1 MMKINIPEQTPM
13 SMSGS
18 SVLSSI
24 QNNSMSTIDLM
35 IRESLQ
41 NSLDAGIDNIGIYR
55 SVDVNYTIG
64 KFTKTNLTN
73 ELEGIS
79 VDLKNKIKETE
90 CSFISIEDKNT
101 VGLNGKI
108 KYSDAKEKYG
118 NFRKLVYEIAKPQT
132 KEDAGGSWGYGKTV
146 YFRVGIGLVVFYTR
160 FKENGEYVERLACTY
175 IEDETKYNSLLH
187 NIKRNNRGIAWFG
200 DEQNGSP
207 YPIENHDYISNFL
220 KIFDLKCYAGRETGT
235 KIIIPFINKKEL
247 LNDINYKKEYWNN
260 NCFWK
265 DNFEET
271 LENAILQWY
280 APRINNKNY
289 KEVFDKP
296 FLKVYINNQKIKF
309 NDDENYFFKVISE
322 LYNLA
327 LLNNY
332 NISYNPDINHILDY
346 DVKTVKYSKLKGQNS
361 GSIAFCKIPI
371 KSFELSPYTYIGI
384 ENNTSNGN
392 RPIIGF
398 CRKPGMIVDYQ
409 ISNKWADKIPNTPE
423 DEILIGIFV
432 LNSNAIFKDCFK
444 LELYIRKSEMA
455 DHNAWDDVYIEE
467 KNYGKVVATICKNTK
482 KIIQDSLKENELNKP
497 RRIIGISQKLGKL
510 FLPTTGYGG
519 TPQTG
524 IKPKPKEKSTI
535 TRSRNGS
542 TLKTGNVININNT
555 LSSIDFELNLLNHNA
570 SIDISILGIGNLN
583 TWNNLMNKDN
593 TVQKKAF
600 PINIKQIQISTIS
613 INKGSNELRIP
624 IDIKDN
630 YLYDELEIT
639 LKGDEINNSSIVF
652 KNHEN
657 NKILIEGKITLET
670 YDKGFAYSIKLTK
683 GGE

>member
-160 FKENGEYVERLACTY
+160 FKENGEYIERLACTY

-187 NIKRNNRGIAWFG
+187 NIKRNDRGIAWFG

-220 KIFDLKCYAGRETGT
+220 KIFDLRCYAGRETGT

-271 LENAILQWY
+271 LENSILQWY

-289 KEVFDKP
+289 KEMFDKP

-432 LNSNAIFKDCFK
+432 LNSNAIFKDYFK

-510 FLPTTGYGG
+510 FLPTIGYGSI
-519 TPQTG
+519 PQTG
-524 IKPKPKEKSTI
+524 IKPKPKERSTI

-593 TVQKKAF
+593 TIQKKAF

-624 IDIKDN
+624 VDIKDN

-670 YDKGFAYSIKLTK
+670 QDKGFVYSIKLTK

>member
-497 RRIIGISQKLGKL
+497 RRIMGISQKLGKL
-510 FLPTTGYGG
+510 FLPTTGYGS

>member
-160 FKENGEYVERLACTY
+160 FKENGEYIERLACTY

-187 NIKRNNRGIAWFG
+187 NIKRNDRGIAWFG

-220 KIFDLKCYAGRETGT
+220 KIFDLRCYAGRETGT

-271 LENAILQWY
+271 LENSILQWY

-289 KEVFDKP
+289 KEMFDKP

-432 LNSNAIFKDCFK
+432 LNSNAIFKDYFK

-497 RRIIGISQKLGKL
+497 RRVIGISQKLGKL
-510 FLPTTGYGG
+510 FLPTIGYGS

-524 IKPKPKEKSTI
+524 IKPKPKERSTI

-593 TVQKKAF
+593 TIQKKAF

-624 IDIKDN
+624 VDIKDN

-670 YDKGFAYSIKLTK
+670 QDKGFVYSIKLTK

>member
-371 KSFELSPYTYIGI
+371 KSFELTPYTYIGI

-510 FLPTTGYGG
+510 FLPTTGYGS

>member
-371 KSFELSPYTYIGI
+371 KSFELCPYTYIGI

-510 FLPTTGYGG
+510 FLPTTGYGS

>member
-160 FKENGEYVERLACTY
+160 FKENGEYIERLACTY

-187 NIKRNNRGIAWFG
+187 NIKRNDRGIAWFG

-220 KIFDLKCYAGRETGT
+220 KIFDLRCYAGRETGT

-271 LENAILQWY
+271 LENSILQWY

-289 KEVFDKP
+289 KEMFDKP

-409 ISNKWADKIPNTPE
+409 ISNKWVDKIPNTPE

-432 LNSNAIFKDCFK
+432 LNSNAIFKDYFK

-510 FLPTTGYGG
+510 FLPTIGYGS

-524 IKPKPKEKSTI
+524 IKPKPKERSTI

-593 TVQKKAF
+593 TIQKKAF

-624 IDIKDN
+624 VDIKDN

-652 KNHEN
+652 KNHGN

-670 YDKGFAYSIKLTK
+670 QDKGFVYSIKLTK

>member
-271 LENAILQWY
+271 LENSILQWY

-432 LNSNAIFKDCFK
+432 LNSNAIFKDYFK

-497 RRIIGISQKLGKL
+497 RRIIGISQKLGEL
-510 FLPTTGYGG
+510 FLQTTGYGS

-670 YDKGFAYSIKLTK
+670 HDKGFAYSIKLTK

>member
-73 ELEGIS
+73 ELESIS

-510 FLPTTGYGG
+510 FLPTTGYGS

>member
-1 MMKINIPEQTPM
+1 MMKINIPELTPM

-497 RRIIGISQKLGKL
+497 RKIIGISQKLGKL
-510 FLPTTGYGG
+510 FLPTTGYGS

>member
-271 LENAILQWY
+271 LENSILQWY

-346 DVKTVKYSKLKGQNS
+346 DVKTVKYSKLKGKNS

-392 RPIIGF
+392 KPIIGF

-432 LNSNAIFKDCFK
+432 LNSNAIFKDYFK

-497 RRIIGISQKLGKL
+497 RKIIGISQKLGKL
-510 FLPTTGYGG
+510 FLPTTGYGS

-670 YDKGFAYSIKLTK
+670 HDKGFAYSIKLTK

>member
-510 FLPTTGYGG
+510 FLPTTGYGS

-593 TVQKKAF
+593 IVQKKAF

>member
-271 LENAILQWY
+271 LKNAILQWY

-510 FLPTTGYGG
+510 FLPTTGYGS

-593 TVQKKAF
+593 IVQKKAF

>member
-271 LENAILQWY
+271 LENSILQWY

-398 CRKPGMIVDYQ
+398 CRKPGMIVDY
-409 ISNKWADKIPNTPE
+409 
-423 DEILIGIFV
+423 
-432 LNSNAIFKDCFK
+432 
-444 LELYIRKSEMA
+444 
-455 DHNAWDDVYIEE
+455 
-467 KNYGKVVATICKNTK
+467 
-482 KIIQDSLKENELNKP
+482 
-497 RRIIGISQKLGKL
+497 
-510 FLPTTGYGG
+510 
-519 TPQTG
+519 
-524 IKPKPKEKSTI
+524 
-535 TRSRNGS
+535 
-542 TLKTGNVININNT
+542 
-555 LSSIDFELNLLNHNA
+555 
-570 SIDISILGIGNLN
+570 
-583 TWNNLMNKDN
+583 
-593 TVQKKAF
+593 
-600 PINIKQIQISTIS
+600 
-613 INKGSNELRIP
+613 
-624 IDIKDN
+624 
-630 YLYDELEIT
+630 
-639 LKGDEINNSSIVF
+639 
-652 KNHEN
+652 
-657 NKILIEGKITLET
+657 
-670 YDKGFAYSIKLTK
+670 
-683 GGE
+683 

>member
-160 FKENGEYVERLACTY
+160 FKENGEYIERLACTY

-187 NIKRNNRGIAWFG
+187 NIKRNDRGIAWFG

-220 KIFDLKCYAGRETGT
+220 KIFDLRCYAGRETGT

-271 LENAILQWY
+271 LENSILQWY

-289 KEVFDKP
+289 KEMFDKP

-510 FLPTTGYGG
+510 FLPTTGYGS

-593 TVQKKAF
+593 TIQKKAF

-613 INKGSNELRIP
+613 INKGANELRIP
-624 IDIKDN
+624 VDIKDN

-670 YDKGFAYSIKLTK
+670 QDKGFVYSIKLTK

>member
-146 YFRVGIGLVVFYTR
+146 YFRVGIGLVVFYTK
-160 FKENGEYVERLACTY
+160 FKENGEYIERLACTY

-187 NIKRNNRGIAWFG
+187 NIKRNDRGIAWFG

-220 KIFDLKCYAGRETGT
+220 KIFDLRCYAGRETGT

-271 LENAILQWY
+271 LENSILQWY

-289 KEVFDKP
+289 KEMFDKP

-432 LNSNAIFKDCFK
+432 LNSNAIFKDYFK

-510 FLPTTGYGG
+510 FLPTIGYGS

-524 IKPKPKEKSTI
+524 IKPKPKERSTI

-593 TVQKKAF
+593 TIQKKAF

-624 IDIKDN
+624 VDIKDN

-670 YDKGFAYSIKLTK
+670 QDKGFVYSIKLTK

>member
-18 SVLSSI
+18 SVLSLI

-510 FLPTTGYGG
+510 FLPTTGYGS

>member
-160 FKENGEYVERLACTY
+160 FKENGEYIERLACTY

-187 NIKRNNRGIAWFG
+187 NIKRNDRGIAWFG

-220 KIFDLKCYAGRETGT
+220 KIFDLRCYAGRETGT

-265 DNFEET
+265 NNFEET
-271 LENAILQWY
+271 LENSILQWY

-289 KEVFDKP
+289 KEMFDKP

-432 LNSNAIFKDCFK
+432 LNSNAIFKDYFK

-510 FLPTTGYGG
+510 FLPTIGYGS

-524 IKPKPKEKSTI
+524 IKPKPKERSTI

-593 TVQKKAF
+593 TIQKKAF

-624 IDIKDN
+624 VDIKDN

-670 YDKGFAYSIKLTK
+670 QDKGFVYSIKLTK

>member
-73 ELEGIS
+73 ELEDIS

-160 FKENGEYVERLACTY
+160 FKENGEYIERLACTY

-187 NIKRNNRGIAWFG
+187 NIKRNDRGIAWFG

-220 KIFDLKCYAGRETGT
+220 KIFDLRCYAGRETGT

-265 DNFEET
+265 NNFEET
-271 LENAILQWY
+271 LENSILQWY

-289 KEVFDKP
+289 KEMFDKP

-432 LNSNAIFKDCFK
+432 LNSNAIFKDYFK

-510 FLPTTGYGG
+510 FLPTIGYGS

-524 IKPKPKEKSTI
+524 IKPKPKERSTI

-593 TVQKKAF
+593 TIQKKAF

-624 IDIKDN
+624 VDIKDN

-670 YDKGFAYSIKLTK
+670 QDKGFVYSIKLTK

>member
-13 SMSGS
+13 SMSVS

-510 FLPTTGYGG
+510 FLPTTGYGS

>member
-160 FKENGEYVERLACTY
+160 FKENGEYIERLACTY

-187 NIKRNNRGIAWFG
+187 NIKRNDRGIAWFG

-220 KIFDLKCYAGRETGT
+220 KIFDLRCYAGRETGT

-271 LENAILQWY
+271 LENSILQWY

-289 KEVFDKP
+289 KEMFDKP

-432 LNSNAIFKDCFK
+432 LNSNAIFKDYFK

-455 DHNAWDDVYIEE
+455 DHNAWDDVYIEK

-510 FLPTTGYGG
+510 FLPTIGYGS

-524 IKPKPKEKSTI
+524 IKPKPKERSTI

-593 TVQKKAF
+593 TIQKKAF

-624 IDIKDN
+624 VDIKDN

-670 YDKGFAYSIKLTK
+670 QDKGFVYSIKLTK

>member
-220 KIFDLKCYAGRETGT
+220 KIFDLKCYVGRETGT

-510 FLPTTGYGG
+510 FLPTTGYGS

>member
-296 FLKVYINNQKIKF
+296 FFKVYINNQKIKF

-510 FLPTTGYGG
+510 FLPTTGYGS

>member
-41 NSLDAGIDNIGIYR
+41 NSLDAGIDNIEIYR

-510 FLPTTGYGG
+510 FLPTTGYGS

>member
-160 FKENGEYVERLACTY
+160 FKENGEYIERLACTY

-187 NIKRNNRGIAWFG
+187 NIKRNDRGIAWFG

-220 KIFDLKCYAGRETGT
+220 KIFDLRCYAGRETGT

-271 LENAILQWY
+271 LENSILQWY

-289 KEVFDKP
+289 KEMFDKP

-432 LNSNAIFKDCFK
+432 LNSNAIFKDYFK

-510 FLPTTGYGG
+510 FLPTIGYGS

-524 IKPKPKEKSTI
+524 IKPKPKERSTI

-593 TVQKKAF
+593 TIQKKAF

-624 IDIKDN
+624 VDIKDN

-652 KNHEN
+652 KNHGN

-670 YDKGFAYSIKLTK
+670 QDKGFVYSIKLTK

>member
-160 FKENGEYVERLACTY
+160 FKENGEYIERLACTY

-187 NIKRNNRGIAWFG
+187 NIKRNDRGIAWFG

-220 KIFDLKCYAGRETGT
+220 KIFDLRCYAGRETGT

-271 LENAILQWY
+271 LENSILQWY

-289 KEVFDKP
+289 KEMFDKP

-432 LNSNAIFKDCFK
+432 LNSNAIFKDYFK

-482 KIIQDSLKENELNKP
+482 KIIQESLKENELNKP

-510 FLPTTGYGG
+510 FLPTIGYGS

-524 IKPKPKEKSTI
+524 IKPKPKERSTI

-593 TVQKKAF
+593 TIQKKAF

-624 IDIKDN
+624 VDIKDN

-670 YDKGFAYSIKLTK
+670 QDKGFVYSIKLTK

>member
-398 CRKPGMIVDYQ
+398 CRKPDMIVDYQ

-510 FLPTTGYGG
+510 FLPTTGYGS

>member
-132 KEDAGGSWGYGKTV
+132 KEDAGGSWGYAKTV

-510 FLPTTGYGG
+510 FLPTTGYGS

>member
-160 FKENGEYVERLACTY
+160 FKENGEYIERLACTY

-187 NIKRNNRGIAWFG
+187 NIKRNDRGIAWFG

-220 KIFDLKCYAGRETGT
+220 KIFDLRCYAGRETGT

-271 LENAILQWY
+271 LDNSILQWY

-289 KEVFDKP
+289 KEMFDKP

-432 LNSNAIFKDCFK
+432 LNSNAIFKDYFK

-510 FLPTTGYGG
+510 FLPTIGYGS

-524 IKPKPKEKSTI
+524 IKPKPKERSTI

-593 TVQKKAF
+593 TIQKKAF

-624 IDIKDN
+624 VDIKDN

-652 KNHEN
+652 KNHGN

-670 YDKGFAYSIKLTK
+670 QDKGFVYSIKLTK

>member
-160 FKENGEYVERLACTY
+160 FKENGEYIERLACTY

-187 NIKRNNRGIAWFG
+187 NIKRNDRGIAWFG

-220 KIFDLKCYAGRETGT
+220 KIFDLRCYAGRETGT

-271 LENAILQWY
+271 LENSILQWY

-289 KEVFDKP
+289 KEMFDKP

-432 LNSNAIFKDCFK
+432 LNSNAIFKDYFK

-510 FLPTTGYGG
+510 FLPTIGYGS

-524 IKPKPKEKSTI
+524 IKPKPKERSTI

-542 TLKTGNVININNT
+542 TLKIGNVININNT

-593 TVQKKAF
+593 TIQKKAF

-624 IDIKDN
+624 VDIKDN

-670 YDKGFAYSIKLTK
+670 QDKGFVYSIKLTK

>member
-423 DEILIGIFV
+423 DEILTGIFV

-510 FLPTTGYGG
+510 FLPTTGYGS

>member
-510 FLPTTGYGG
+510 FLPTTGYGS

-555 LSSIDFELNLLNHNA
+555 LSSINFELNLLNHNA

>member
-510 FLPTTGYGG
+510 FLPITGYGS

>member
-160 FKENGEYVERLACTY
+160 FKENGEYIERLACTY

-187 NIKRNNRGIAWFG
+187 NIKRNDRGIAWFG

-220 KIFDLKCYAGRETGT
+220 KIFDLRCYAGRETGT

-271 LENAILQWY
+271 LENSILQWY

-289 KEVFDKP
+289 KEMFDKP

-432 LNSNAIFKDCFK
+432 LNSNAIFKDYFK

-510 FLPTTGYGG
+510 FLPTIGYGS

-524 IKPKPKEKSTI
+524 IKPKPKERSTI

-593 TVQKKAF
+593 TRQKKAF

-624 IDIKDN
+624 VDIKDN

-652 KNHEN
+652 KNHGN

-670 YDKGFAYSIKLTK
+670 QDKGFVYSIKLTK

>member
-160 FKENGEYVERLACTY
+160 FKENGEYIERLACTY

-187 NIKRNNRGIAWFG
+187 NIKRNDRGIAWFG

-220 KIFDLKCYAGRETGT
+220 KIFDLRCYAGRETGT

-271 LENAILQWY
+271 LENSILQWY

-289 KEVFDKP
+289 KEMFDKP

-432 LNSNAIFKDCFK
+432 LNSNAIFKDYFK

-510 FLPTTGYGG
+510 FLPTIGYGS

-524 IKPKPKEKSTI
+524 IKPKPKERSTI

-593 TVQKKAF
+593 TIQKKAF

-624 IDIKDN
+624 VDIKDN

-670 YDKGFAYSIKLTK
+670 QDKGFV
-683 GGE
+683 

>member
-160 FKENGEYVERLACTY
+160 FKENGEYIERLACTY

-187 NIKRNNRGIAWFG
+187 NIKRNDRGIAWFG

-220 KIFDLKCYAGRETGT
+220 KIFDLRCYAGRETGT

-271 LENAILQWY
+271 LENSILQWY

-289 KEVFDKP
+289 KEMFDKP

-432 LNSNAIFKDCFK
+432 LNSNAIFKDYFK

-455 DHNAWDDVYIEE
+455 DRNAWDDVYIEE

-510 FLPTTGYGG
+510 FLPTIGYGS

-524 IKPKPKEKSTI
+524 IKPKPKERSTI

-593 TVQKKAF
+593 TIQKKAF

-624 IDIKDN
+624 VDIKDN

-670 YDKGFAYSIKLTK
+670 QDKGFVYSIKLTK

>member
-160 FKENGEYVERLACTY
+160 FKENGEYIERLACTY

-187 NIKRNNRGIAWFG
+187 NIKRNDRGIAWFG

-220 KIFDLKCYAGRETGT
+220 KIFDLRCYAGRETGT

-271 LENAILQWY
+271 LENSILQWY

-289 KEVFDKP
+289 KEMFDKP

-432 LNSNAIFKDCFK
+432 LNSNAIFKDYFK

-510 FLPTTGYGG
+510 FLPTIGYGS

-524 IKPKPKEKSTI
+524 IKPKPKERSTI

-593 TVQKKAF
+593 TIQKKAF

-613 INKGSNELRIP
+613 INKGANELRIP
-624 IDIKDN
+624 VDIKDN

-670 YDKGFAYSIKLTK
+670 QDKGFVYSIKLTK

>member
-271 LENAILQWY
+271 LENSILQWY

-309 NDDENYFFKVISE
+309 NDDENCFFKVISE

-346 DVKTVKYSKLKGQNS
+346 DVKTVKYSKLKGKNS

-432 LNSNAIFKDCFK
+432 LNSNAIFKDYFK

-497 RRIIGISQKLGKL
+497 RKIIGISQKLGKL
-510 FLPTTGYGG
+510 FLPTTGYGS

-670 YDKGFAYSIKLTK
+670 HDKGFAYSIKLTK

>member
-510 FLPTTGYGG
+510 FLPTTGYGS

-542 TLKTGNVININNT
+542 TLKTGIVININNT

>member
-160 FKENGEYVERLACTY
+160 FKENGEYIERLACTY

-187 NIKRNNRGIAWFG
+187 NIKRNDRGIAWFG

-220 KIFDLKCYAGRETGT
+220 KIFDLRCYAGRETGT

-271 LENAILQWY
+271 LENSILQWY

-289 KEVFDKP
+289 KEMFDKP

-309 NDDENYFFKVISE
+309 NDDENYYFKVISE

-432 LNSNAIFKDCFK
+432 LNSNAIFKDYFK

-510 FLPTTGYGG
+510 FLPTIGYGS

-524 IKPKPKEKSTI
+524 IKPKPKERSTI

-593 TVQKKAF
+593 TIQKKAF

-624 IDIKDN
+624 VDIKDN

-670 YDKGFAYSIKLTK
+670 QDKGFVYSIKLTK